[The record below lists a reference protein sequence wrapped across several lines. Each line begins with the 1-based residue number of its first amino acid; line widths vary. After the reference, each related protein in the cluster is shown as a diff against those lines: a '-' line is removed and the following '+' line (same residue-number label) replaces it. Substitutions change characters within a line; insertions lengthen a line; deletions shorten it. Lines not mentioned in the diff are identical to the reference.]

1 MNCFLREFM
10 YFLISIRYVMFL
22 EFVQ

>member
-1 MNCFLREFM
+1 MNYFLHEFM
-10 YFLISIRYVMFL
+10 YFLISIRYVTFL